1 MNISY
6 RRRESAPY
14 SETTS
19 SGLTTFPLLL
29 LILWARAIKRIL
41 GLSFSTKESPYFL
54 TYKRGK
60 NYEFAWLR
68 EKNWKKMMGS
78 KIRAYVFLRYSFLVL
93 LTQCISR
100 VCRYKIPTVVF
111 KCHVFYLPISK
122 LGFKLEKWNL
132 ISITKHFTYF
142 PQYDSLVYNTFER
155 FFSGHNANIIKNL
168 ERKNS
173 SRSIFKITGK
183 RVM

>member
-1 MNISY
+1 MMNPIGMFLVRFDFERKVRKRKEKGKQKKRKNEEESYLNGPMNISY

-68 EKNWKKMMGS
+68 EKNWKQKMGR
-78 KIRAYVFLRYSFLVL
+78 KIHAYLFLRYSFLVL

-100 VCRYKIPTVVF
+100 VCRYKIPTLVF

-122 LGFKLEKWNL
+122 LGFKLEKW
-132 ISITKHFTYF
+132 
-142 PQYDSLVYNTFER
+142 
-155 FFSGHNANIIKNL
+155 
-168 ERKNS
+168 
-173 SRSIFKITGK
+173 KIN
-183 RVM
+183 